1 MLGGVLFVL
10 LALML
15 LTMFFPDIP
24 LSSFVPVSE
33 LRPVRFHFFLILAL
47 ASQLVIMQVWHRWLS
62 IRMTRPILA
71 ASEQGLAREARAL
84 RLLTRTRS
92 PRRLRR
98 IDRAVSLL
106 AEARL
111 YRVRPVRPI
120 GLYTLFLLGSDFMA
134 VLSLRDVRRMDPR
147 LRIPGRK
154 KK

>member
-1 MLGGVLFVL
+1 
-10 LALML
+10 
-15 LTMFFPDIP
+15 
-24 LSSFVPVSE
+24 
-33 LRPVRFHFFLILAL
+33 
-47 ASQLVIMQVWHRWLS
+47 MQVWHRWLS

-84 RLLTRTRS
+84 RLQTRTRS
-92 PRRLRR
+92 PRRQRRR

-120 GLYTLFLLGSDFMA
+120 GLYTLFLLGSDFLA
-134 VLSLRDVRRMDPR
+134 VLSLRDVQRMDPR